1 MVTRSGNVDNITLGP
16 WQCHAPG
23 AATCQCSANV
33 KVAEFVYLISIL
45 WLFLSAVKSADISE
59 LLTFVKIK
67 IENDMFV
74 AARSAVCSAS
84 SNLTMFAHQ
93 VMLFSEGG
101 VYQLLVAKHLF
112 LSKYLFILDDAGWAF
127 LSMLRLWAVWEAW
140 LVMPQPGSPHS
151 LATHKLVSFVFAN
164 ISQTHNLRSP

>member
-1 MVTRSGNVDNITLGP
+1 MVTRSGNVDNIALGP
-16 WQCHAPG
+16 WQCDAPG
-23 AATCQCSANV
+23 AATCQCKCQSGRVCLPHIN
-33 KVAEFVYLISIL
+33 FVT
-45 WLFLSAVKSADISE
+45 LFVRGKKRWYFRTAH
-59 LLTFVKIK
+59 FC
-67 IENDMFV
+67 ENQNREWYV
-74 AARSAVCSAS
+74 CCGARSAVCSAS
-84 SNLTMFAHQ
+84 SNLTMFADQ

-140 LVMPQPGSPHS
+140 LVMPQPGSPHA

>member
-16 WQCHAPG
+16 RQCDAPG

-33 KVAEFVYLISIL
+33 KVAGFVYLISIL

-74 AARSAVCSAS
+74 AGQEVMSTQTWQCLHRSRWGCLVRAESIKWCWPSIC
-84 SNLTMFAHQ
+84 
-93 VMLFSEGG
+93 FS
-101 VYQLLVAKHLF
+101 VNIYP
-112 LSKYLFILDDAGWAF
+112 YDAGWAF
-127 LSMLRLWAVWEAW
+127 LLPMVETKEYYKEVYTGPSN
-140 LVMPQPGSPHS
+140 SPHVEVV
-151 LATHKLVSFVFAN
+151 LAPSIVRL
-164 ISQTHNLRSP
+164 ILMRW

>member
-16 WQCHAPG
+16 WQCDAPG

-45 WLFLSAVKSADISE
+45 WLFLSAIKSADISE

-74 AARSAVCSAS
+74 AARSDVCSAS

-112 LSKYLFILDDAGWAF
+112 LSKYLSWMMLAEHSSPGWDTE
-127 LSMLRLWAVWEAW
+127 LCGS
-140 LVMPQPGSPHS
+140 LVGHPPARVTT
-151 LATHKLVSFVFAN
+151 LARHTQTRIICICKYFAN
-164 ISQTHNLRSP
+164 S